1 MEKWESRAVET
12 ENHAEHLADAFFFY
26 YKYNATLNQEDHAPQ
41 KLNAGLDNVYVA
53 YLMYPN
59 TAHADRIP
67 SAEGERCISEQSQ
80 QPQHV

>member
-1 MEKWESRAVET
+1 MGIESCRNGKSFGAFSRS
-12 ENHAEHLADAFFFY
+12 LFFFF